1 MKQRRAGLW
10 FLLPG
15 LAVVALVAIAPV
27 LSVVNY
33 SFQEWTLT
41 ETPDGPIGY
50 VGFRNYVDAFSD
62 GQLRNSIWVTTVY
75 TVITTLSSIGIGLM
89 IAVFVQRGG
98 KWSTVIKSMLIFPFA
113 ISLVVRGYSFRFFL
127 LDGGVIDTVLDAL
140 TPLDD
145 TVWLGSTWW
154 ARFWISVP
162 IIWSWGPLS
171 GLMLTGAMNNISGD
185 LYDAARVD
193 GASARQIFLRITLPL
208 LRPMILVASL
218 LIVLFSVRM
227 YDLIP
232 TMTFAGPG
240 RDTEIINYFIYRKG
254 FQEWDIGYSSALAIL
269 LTLVLVGFS
278 YIYARMILPKGGVGS
293 DG

>member
-41 ETPDGPIGY
+41 ETPDGPVGY
-50 VGFRNYVDAFSD
+50 VGFSNYVDALSD

-75 TVITTLSSIGIGLM
+75 TVITTLLSIGIGVL

-127 LDGGVIDTVLDAL
+127 LDGGVLDTVLDAL

-154 ARFWISVP
+154 ARFWISIP

-171 GLMLTGAMNNISGD
+171 GLMLTGAINNIPGN

-193 GASARQIFLRITLPL
+193 GAGARQIFLRITLPL

-254 FQEWDIGYSSALAIL
+254 FQEWDSGYSSALAIL
-269 LTLVLVGFS
+269 LTVVLIGFS
-278 YIYARMILPKGGVGS
+278 YVYARMILPNDRAGS